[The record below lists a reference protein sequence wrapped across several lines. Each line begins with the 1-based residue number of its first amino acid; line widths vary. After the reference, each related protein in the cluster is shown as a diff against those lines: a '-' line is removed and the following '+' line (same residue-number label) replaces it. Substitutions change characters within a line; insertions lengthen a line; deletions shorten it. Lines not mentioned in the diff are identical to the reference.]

1 MSSFDIVKESSIY
14 PSGRVLQ
21 VGGLFDVTIS
31 EKSTVHLTGNIPI
44 EEKPWNVGLI
54 VGPSGCGKTTIAK
67 ELFGNRIIESFEWSH
82 DRSILDDFPESLSI
96 KEITKLLSSVGFGSV
111 PNWIRPYS
119 VLSNGEKFRTT
130 IARSLAENLDIT
142 VIDEFTSVVDRQVAQ
157 VASHTVQKLV
167 RNSDRKFVA
176 VGCHYDVIDWL
187 QPDWIYYPEVGKF
200 KWRCLRRRPE
210 IELKIYSVDKTAWRL
225 FSQYHYLSHKLHTAA
240 QCFGAF
246 VGDRCVAFSSYLFFP
261 HRKYNNVKKAHR
273 LVVHPDWQGLGIG
286 GVISEWVGLYLYK
299 KGFRYY
305 QTTAHPGMINYHSK
319 SPRWKKISESSTNGF
334 ATGKNTTTGKSGQAR
349 HRESALRKTYTFCF
363 VPSTEMLA

>member
-82 DRSILDDFPESLSI
+82 NRSILDDFPGSLSI

-200 KWRCLRRRPE
+200 EWRCLRRRPE
-210 IELKIYSVDKTAWRL
+210 IELKIYPVDKTAWRL

-246 VGDRCVAFSSYLFFP
+246 VGDRCVAFSSYLHYP
-261 HRKYNNVKKAHR
+261 HKKYKNVKKSHR
-273 LVVHPDWQGLGIG
+273 LVVHPDWQGIGIG
-286 GVISEWVGLYLYK
+286 GYLSDWLALYLYK
-299 KGFRYY
+299 RGCRFY
-305 QTTAHPGMINYHSK
+305 QTVAHPALISYHSK
-319 SPRWKKISESSTNGF
+319 SPRWKKISDAQSAGFQTGSSSSI
-334 ATGKNTTTGKSGQAR
+334 KSVKRRQKDGN
-349 HRESALRKTYTFCF
+349 LRRTFTFCF
-363 VPSTEMLA
+363 VPSKEMLS